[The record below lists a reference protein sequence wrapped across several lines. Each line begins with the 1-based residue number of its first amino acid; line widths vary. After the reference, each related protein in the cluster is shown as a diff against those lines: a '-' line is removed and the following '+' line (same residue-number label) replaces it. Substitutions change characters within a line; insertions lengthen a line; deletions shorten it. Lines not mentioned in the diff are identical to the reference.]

1 MTQILSLLYIKV
13 KILNHFLSKLRIIT
27 DKRSS
32 LLHFEEKRIVIE
44 KKLSNWTDSY
54 YVGICD

>member
-44 KKLSNWTDSY
+44 KKLSN
-54 YVGICD
+54 